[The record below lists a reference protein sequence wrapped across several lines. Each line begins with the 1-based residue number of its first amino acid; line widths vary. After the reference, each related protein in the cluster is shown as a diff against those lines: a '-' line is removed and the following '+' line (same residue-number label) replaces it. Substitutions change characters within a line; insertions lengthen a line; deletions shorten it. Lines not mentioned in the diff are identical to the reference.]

1 MPLNMMRRIAIIGL
15 FITSGCASELSV
27 LTEQTRNITPIDFA
41 VEEIDAS
48 FEVDLLEGA
57 LEQEAEVIDSET
69 VLIEEALAEREE
81 FDESMTPDLVG
92 IPLTIEALVGQVN
105 GRPIYANKVLDPVAD
120 QIEAA
125 SKKLSRTEFADE
137 IRSALYAE
145 HERMGTSIRGGRM
158 YELVITDLLL
168 SEAVSGMSKEQS
180 YGLLA
185 IVGQMRSDLTSS
197 QGGSETRMKDIIEQQ
212 SGITLDKF
220 LELQRDQILID
231 ALYRQKIWP
240 KVNVTWR
247 DIQREFEQVTLGDE
261 LLFVEEDEER
271 TQNVLLGL
279 KQGIPLGN
287 IQSARGTVTLG
298 MIRFKQDDAVV
309 KEIRSAFAE
318 GISFSEVAVKFDI
331 ADGGKW
337 ETFQMGLGG
346 IEDIEVGPVIKSRL
360 KGIGVN
366 DYVAPFELGTSIVW
380 ISVLEVKQ
388 PISLYNR
395 RVQIALQNA
404 LRWIQFNREKER
416 YVESLW
422 GEGSLDEVKSM
433 ADRVTNIAVRRYQQ

>member
-1 MPLNMMRRIAIIGL
+1 MMRRIAIIGL

-41 VEEIDAS
+41 VEEVDAS

-145 HERMGTSIRGGRM
+145 HKRMGTSIRGGRM

-180 YGLLA
+180 YGLLS

-197 QGGSETRMKDIIEQQ
+197 QGGSETRMRDIIEQQ

-271 TQNVLLGL
+271 TQNVLMGL

-346 IEDIEVGPVIKSRL
+346 IEDIEVGPAIKSRL

-404 LRWIQFNREKER
+404 LRWIQFNREKDR